1 MAIGGTIAMG
11 ATEGAIPRR
20 QLGKTGVEVSA
31 IAMGGI
37 VVMNLPQKDA
47 DTMVRWAYENGVTYF
62 DVAPTY
68 GDAEERL
75 GRRGAPTLASLSSP
89 VDALVPAA
97 RLRIEGYPNE
107 WSS

>member
-1 MAIGGTIAMG
+1 MAMG

-47 DTMVRWAYENGVTYF
+47 EAMVRWAYDNGVTYF

-75 GRRGAPTLASLSSP
+75 GPALKGLRDKVFLACKT
-89 VDALVPAA
+89 
-97 RLRIEGYPNE
+97 GK
-107 WSS
+107 